1 MQIVDRT
8 LQLFRTVC
16 STACVLRILYIAT
29 VLLVV
34 AGCSTRF
41 LYNQLDS
48 FIVWKV
54 DDYVPLTSPQKAELK
69 LQVSDQLEASRQDD
83 LPRLAAL
90 LDEFAEEVES
100 GAVTQAS
107 LDEGF
112 VQMIALIDEFMLGIV
127 PVAEWLLLD
136 LSEEQV
142 AEMFEN
148 FEELNQE
155 MYEDYSG
162 ETAEERREN
171 RNASAIKAAQRF
183 TGRLTGEQK
192 QLITDS
198 LASMEDASEQWIEYQ
213 REWQRR
219 FRDLVENPP
228 PSAEF
233 RQELTQLLVYP
244 RSFHSA
250 EYRAIVDSNRQ
261 IANAMMAELI
271 TGLSDR
277 QRARAVDKLRGYSE
291 LLKKLTASA

>member
-16 STACVLRILYIAT
+16 STACVWRILYIAT

-41 LYNQLDS
+41 IYNQLDS

-69 LQVSDQLEASRQDD
+69 LQVSEQLEAARQDD

-112 VQMIALIDEFMLGIV
+112 VQMIALIDESMLGIV

-148 FEELNQE
+148 FEELN
-155 MYEDYSG
+155 
-162 ETAEERREN
+162 
-171 RNASAIKAAQRF
+171 
-183 TGRLTGEQK
+183 
-192 QLITDS
+192 
-198 LASMEDASEQWIEYQ
+198 
-213 REWQRR
+213 
-219 FRDLVENPP
+219 
-228 PSAEF
+228 
-233 RQELTQLLVYP
+233 
-244 RSFHSA
+244 
-250 EYRAIVDSNRQ
+250 
-261 IANAMMAELI
+261 
-271 TGLSDR
+271 
-277 QRARAVDKLRGYSE
+277 
-291 LLKKLTASA
+291 

>member
-16 STACVLRILYIAT
+16 STACVLRIFYIAT

-261 IANAMMAELI
+261 IANVMMAELI

-277 QRARAVDKLRGYSE
+277 QRARAVDKLRGYSD